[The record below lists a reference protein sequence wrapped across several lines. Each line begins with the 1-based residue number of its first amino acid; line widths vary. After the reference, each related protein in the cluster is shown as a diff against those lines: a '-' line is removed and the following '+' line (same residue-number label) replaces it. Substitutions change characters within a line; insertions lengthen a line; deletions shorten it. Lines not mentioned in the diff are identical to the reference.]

1 MLGTRAFVLVDRN
14 LISIFDR
21 RVLLA
26 CPRYVFPLL
35 VLRAG
40 RDELLELCT
49 SRWELVKFSADSYLD
64 IALFW
69 S

>member
-1 MLGTRAFVLVDRN
+1 MLGSRAFVLVDRN
-14 LISIFDR
+14 LSSISDR

-26 CPRYVFPLL
+26 SPRYVFLLL
-35 VLRAG
+35 VLRAS

>member
-1 MLGTRAFVLVDRN
+1 VLGSRAFVLVDRN
-14 LISIFDR
+14 LSSISDR

-26 CPRYVFPLL
+26 SPRYVFLLL
-35 VLRAG
+35 VLRAS

-49 SRWELVKFSADSYLD
+49 SRRELVKFLADGYVD
-64 IALFW
+64 MAFFW

>member
-1 MLGTRAFVLVDRN
+1 MLGSRAFVLVDRN
-14 LISIFDR
+14 LSSISDR

-26 CPRYVFPLL
+26 SPRYVFLLL
-35 VLRAG
+35 VLRAS

-49 SRWELVKFSADSYLD
+49 SRRELVKFLSDGYVDMAF
-64 IALFW
+64 FW

>member
-1 MLGTRAFVLVDRN
+1 MLGSRAFVLVDRN
-14 LISIFDR
+14 LSSISDR

-26 CPRYVFPLL
+26 SPRYVFLLL
-35 VLRAG
+35 VLRAS

-49 SRWELVKFSADSYLD
+49 SRRELVKFLVDGYVDMAF
-64 IALFW
+64 FW

>member
-1 MLGTRAFVLVDRN
+1 M
-14 LISIFDR
+14 SER

-26 CPRYVFPLL
+26 SPRYVFLLL
-35 VLRAG
+35 VLRAS

-49 SRWELVKFSADSYLD
+49 SRRELVKFLADGYVD
-64 IALFW
+64 MAFFW

>member
-1 MLGTRAFVLVDRN
+1 MLGSRAFVLVDRN
-14 LISIFDR
+14 LSSISDR

-26 CPRYVFPLL
+26 SPRYVFLLL
-35 VLRAG
+35 VLRAS

-49 SRWELVKFSADSYLD
+49 SRRELVKFSADSYLD